1 MRRHIE
7 RTGNE
12 FREGAEDFDRLHK
25 GFHTA
30 LLTGC
35 GSKRLLAAHSDL
47 YDQAYR
53 YRRVMMRSFDSGK
66 KFVRAHQLLA
76 DRVVGRDIKG
86 SQAMLEAHLRSTLDI
101 VYPSGNES

>member
-1 MRRHIE
+1 MNSARARRIS
-7 RTGNE
+7 TGCTRA
-12 FREGAEDFDRLHK
+12 FTPRCWPA
-25 GFHTA
+25 
-30 LLTGC
+30 C

-76 DRVVGRDIKG
+76 DRVIARDIPG
-86 SQAMLEAHLRSTLDI
+86 SQAMLEAHLRSTMDF
-101 VYPSGNES
+101 VYPSGSES